1 MAPLGSNNQPIT
13 FPPPPPPD
21 DDKDGDTSDPE

>member
-13 FPPPPPPD
+13 FPPPPPD